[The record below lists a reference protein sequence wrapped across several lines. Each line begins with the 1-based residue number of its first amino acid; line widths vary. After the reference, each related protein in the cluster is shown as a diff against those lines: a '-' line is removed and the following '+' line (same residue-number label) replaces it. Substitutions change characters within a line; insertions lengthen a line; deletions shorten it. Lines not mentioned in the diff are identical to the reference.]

1 MGIQSVNGTNVYV
14 ISADVP
20 RATDGRGK
28 SYSTFYTDLRWQIW
42 EQVQVSAL
50 QSMQFEQEAYQAALA
65 GIDARLLQNQKD
77 IAALRAGE
85 IEAVDALHKDR
96 LNYSMQMEKSKAS
109 QFTTKSGGTSTRT
122 SQVRGRGGSG
132 DGSGYGID
140 AYLQDAIHGAESEV
154 AAQAGGPG
162 APADSEAQSNATV
175 SALINRGNAIM
186 EGGVTLTIEGEDGPG
201 VIDPSEHQAFQAAM
215 VEHEVN
221 KRQRAVLDDP
231 NIPADAVPG
240 ALLAAKADA
249 LETFASNN
257 GGSYVAAYEALGS
270 PSGSGGTFQSG
281 SSKSWSVREPT
292 YTPDTEAPEGGI
304 GDRGPELERLLNEQ
318 AMLEAQRAGIQAPET
333 DLLQR
338 TREDFAARIGPGNF
352 GTDPRKDRRQE
363 LFDEKEALAQAD
375 DIMAAR
381 QGLTDMEIFYQD
393 QYDTAKVAHDRLGG
407 EEYFAA
413 MQDAERNLE
422 EIRKVREKLT
432 SSPVAQGDF
441 LSRDTGGEVLY
452 TRGGGRERPPRP
464 PRTPRTPAEAPVEP
478 QVAPAAPQVPLA
490 TTAGP
495 APVREDLMFLEELG
509 GPLPAQ
515 DFGAPPSAAEA
526 RQYVR
531 PASSVSPSPSF
542 RDTELDFLGA
552 QALAEEPAAGFRDQR
567 TVASPEGVERTEER
581 LAAGLPAGRSVVER
595 RLPQSAG
602 DALPVS
608 AERFDEP
615 LSPGKRE
622 RRANYQARMIIA
634 GIKLAGQKKKF
645 ERLSKPN
652 LPEAQRQTAVPEYV
666 RLVEEL
672 YETNESAG
680 ADPVKATFDELSKV
694 YGDDPRLRQQAH
706 TYLFALDVL
715 KNEKPE

>member
-1 MGIQSVNGTNVYV
+1 
-14 ISADVP
+14 
-20 RATDGRGK
+20 
-28 SYSTFYTDLRWQIW
+28 
-42 EQVQVSAL
+42 
-50 QSMQFEQEAYQAALA
+50 
-65 GIDARLLQNQKD
+65 
-77 IAALRAGE
+77 
-85 IEAVDALHKDR
+85 
-96 LNYSMQMEKSKAS
+96 ME
-109 QFTTKSGGTSTRT
+109 
-122 SQVRGRGGSG
+122 
-132 DGSGYGID
+132 
-140 AYLQDAIHGAESEV
+140 
-154 AAQAGGPG
+154 
-162 APADSEAQSNATV
+162 
-175 SALINRGNAIM
+175 M
-186 EGGVTLTIEGEDGPG
+186 
-201 VIDPSEHQAFQAAM
+201 
-215 VEHEVN
+215 
-221 KRQRAVLDDP
+221 
-231 NIPADAVPG
+231 
-240 ALLAAKADA
+240 
-249 LETFASNN
+249 
-257 GGSYVAAYEALGS
+257 
-270 PSGSGGTFQSG
+270 
-281 SSKSWSVREPT
+281 
-292 YTPDTEAPEGGI
+292 
-304 GDRGPELERLLNEQ
+304 
-318 AMLEAQRAGIQAPET
+318 
-333 DLLQR
+333 
-338 TREDFAARIGPGNF
+338 
-352 GTDPRKDRRQE
+352 
-363 LFDEKEALAQAD
+363 
-375 DIMAAR
+375 
-381 QGLTDMEIFYQD
+381 FYQD

-413 MQDAERNLE
+413 MQDAERNLQ
-422 EIRKVREKLT
+422 EIRSIQGALV

-441 LSRDTGGEVLY
+441 LARDREEEALRV
-452 TRGGGRERPPRP
+452 RAPIDRRERDVRDRAPV
-464 PRTPRTPAEAPVEP
+464 EAPVEAP
-478 QVAPAAPQVPLA
+478 VAAAPQVPLA

-694 YGDDPRLRQQAH
+694 YGNDPRLRRQAH